1 MAGNSSRG
9 KREYAG
15 IATRRRLLKGT
26 ALGEIQGFHQSCYV
40 TGVFETGSRKLGRR
54 AR

>member
-1 MAGNSSRG
+1 MAGDSSRG

-40 TGVFETGSRKLGRR
+40 TGVFETGPRKLGRR